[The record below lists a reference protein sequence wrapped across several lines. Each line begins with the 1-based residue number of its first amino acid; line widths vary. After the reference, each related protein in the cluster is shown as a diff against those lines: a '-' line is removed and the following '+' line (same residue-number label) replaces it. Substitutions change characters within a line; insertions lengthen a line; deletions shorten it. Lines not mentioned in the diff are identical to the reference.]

1 VLLQPKSDRVWH
13 RETDGSKRA
22 TEALTMAELT
32 KTQRVF
38 LLGFKRGHQFA
49 GRETHSDGGL

>member
-1 VLLQPKSDRVWH
+1 
-13 RETDGSKRA
+13 
-22 TEALTMAELT
+22 MAELT

-49 GRETHSDGGL
+49 GRETHSDGGLVTPRSKPKRTASYP